1 MVVVRLHYQA
11 VEVLH
16 DVFEL
21 RLCGYDCFYKE
32 R

>member
-11 VEVLH
+11 VEVLN

-21 RLCGYDCFYKE
+21 RLCGYDRFYKE